1 MRDCIQKQW
10 GREEHSPASTTA
22 KASGARHLVCSA
34 LPSALITSRYSGSSE
49 VDVLAVLEE
58 LKGMAADVAE
68 GNLSAVEQ
76 MLLHQ
81 AVALQTMF
89 MDLAVRAKGQ
99 QDVPAIQALTQLAL
113 KAQSGSRA
121 TLQTLAELKNPRP
134 VFVRQTNVAHTQQV
148 NNGGQDAVALPPSRA
163 RKPRNAPNELKA
175 STQECHGS
183 PTLDPRA
190 TTAAGREGS
199 AHQTL
204 GTFDRPPQRRR

>member
-1 MRDCIQKQW
+1 MDHRI
-10 GREEHSPASTTA
+10 PPIA
-22 KASGARHLVCSA
+22 KANSAGHLVGSA
-34 LPSALITSRYSGSSE
+34 FPSALITSRYSGSAE

-58 LKGMAADVAE
+58 LKGMAADVAD

-99 QDVPAIQALTQLAL
+99 QDLPAIQSLTQLAL

-121 TLQTLAELKNPRP
+121 TLQTLADIKNPRP

-148 NNGGQDAVALPPSRA
+148 NNGGQDAVAVQPSRA
-163 RKPRNAPNELKA
+163 RKPRNAPIELKDPN
-175 STQECHGS
+175 QECHGR
-183 PTLDPRA
+183 PTLDTRA

-199 AHQTL
+199 AQPAL
-204 GTFDRPPQRRR
+204 GTFNRSPQRRR

>member
-1 MRDCIQKQW
+1 MIGCMEKQF
-10 GREEHSPASTTA
+10 GREENSPASSTA
-22 KASGARHLVCSA
+22 KASGARHLVGSA
-34 LPSALITSRYSGSSE
+34 LPSALITSRYSGSAE
-49 VDVLAVLEE
+49 VDALAVLGE
-58 LKGMAADVAE
+58 LKVMAQDVAD

-89 MDLAVRAKGQ
+89 MDLAMRAKGQ
-99 QDVPAIQALTQLAL
+99 QDLPAIQALTQLAL

-134 VFVRQTNVAHTQQV
+134 VFVRQTNVAQTQQV
-148 NNGGQDAVALPPSRA
+148 NNGGQDAVAVLPSRA
-163 RKPRNAPNELKA
+163 RKPSNAPNELKA
-175 STQECHGS
+175 LTQECHGS

-190 TTAAGREGS
+190 TTAAGRAGS
-199 AHQTL
+199 AQQAL

>member
-1 MRDCIQKQW
+1 MSICMQKQSSC
-10 GREEHSPASTTA
+10 HSQPPALRTA
-22 KASGARHLVCSA
+22 KANSARHLVGSA
-34 LPSALITSRYSGSSE
+34 LPSALITSRYSGSAE
-49 VDVLAVLEE
+49 VDALAVLEE
-58 LKGMAADVAE
+58 LKVMAADVAD
-68 GNLSAVEQ
+68 GNLRAVEQ

-99 QDVPAIQALTQLAL
+99 QDLPAMQALTHLAL

-134 VFVRQTNVAHTQQV
+134 VFVRQTNVAQTQQV
-148 NNGGQDAVALPPSRA
+148 NNGGQDAVAVLPSRA

-175 STQECHGS
+175 PTQECHGS

-190 TTAAGREGS
+190 TTAAGRAGS
-199 AHQTL
+199 AQQAL
-204 GTFDRPPQRRR
+204 GTFNRTPQRRR

>member
-1 MRDCIQKQW
+1 MKKQL
-10 GREEHSPASTTA
+10 GREEHSHASPTA
-22 KASGARHLVCSA
+22 KANGACHLVGSA
-34 LPSALITSRYSGSSE
+34 LPSALITSRYNGSAE
-49 VDVLAVLEE
+49 VDAVAVLEE
-58 LKGMAADVAE
+58 LKVMAADVAD

-99 QDVPAIQALTQLAL
+99 QDLPAIQSLTQLAL

-121 TLQTLAELKNPRP
+121 TLQTLADIKNPRP
-134 VFVRQTNVAHTQQV
+134 VFVRQTNVAQTQQV
-148 NNGGQDAVALPPSRA
+148 NNGGRDDVAVMPARA
-163 RKPRNAPNELKA
+163 RKPRNAPIELKA
-175 STQECHGS
+175 PTQERHGS

-190 TTAAGREGS
+190 TTAAGRAGS
-199 AHQTL
+199 AQQAL

>member
-1 MRDCIQKQW
+1 MNSAAFDASLTKGATSHHRD
-10 GREEHSPASTTA
+10 
-22 KASGARHLVCSA
+22 GARNLIDSA
-34 LPSALITSRYSGSSE
+34 LPAALVTAKYSGSST
-49 VDVLAVLEE
+49 DPLAI
-58 LKGMAADVAE
+58 LKALRTQADDLQD
-68 GNLSAVEQ
+68 GDMTQLEQ

-99 QDVPAIQALTQLAL
+99 QDLPAIQSLTQLAI

-134 VFVRQTNVAHTQQV
+134 VFVRQTNVAQTQQV
-148 NNGGQDAVALPPSRA
+148 NNGGQDAVAVLPSRA
-163 RKPRNAPNELKA
+163 RKPRNAPIELKA
-175 STQECHGS
+175 PTQECHGS

-190 TTAAGREGS
+190 TTAAGRAGS
-199 AHQTL
+199 AQQAL